1 MGQYKEEHGTTRI
14 GDFLRKAGPIGS
26 TILQAA
32 GGLTGQP
39 WLTKI
44 GELIDESTNAGSL
57 TIEQK
62 NIALEM
68 LKLDLEDMKSARDMN
83 IRIQEADKSSWM
95 SKNLPYIFDC
105 FVLALWGFVSIYIVL
120 RWMGILESSPATI
133 DMTGILGLYS
143 GIVSLATMVIQFHR
157 GSSSGSREKT
167 QMINNSK

>member
-1 MGQYKEEHGTTRI
+1 MGEYKSEHGTTRI

-39 WLTKI
+39 WLTKV
-44 GELIDESTNAGSL
+44 GELISQNSGEL
-57 TIEQK
+57 TEEQK
-62 NIALEM
+62 NMALEM

-83 IRIQEADKSSWM
+83 IRIQETDNASWL

-105 FVLALWGFVSIYIVL
+105 WILLLWGFITIYIVL
-120 RWMGILESSPATI
+120 RWLGILANSTVSI
-133 DMTGILGLYS
+133 DMTGVLGLYS
-143 GIVSLATMVIQFHR
+143 GVTALATMVIQFHR

-167 QMINNSK
+167 QMLNNK

>member
-1 MGQYKEEHGTTRI
+1 MGEYKSEHGTTRI

-39 WLTKI
+39 WLTKV
-44 GELIDESTNAGSL
+44 GELINKSANAGDLSPDSYH
-57 TIEQK
+57 E
-62 NIALEM
+62 AVEM

-83 IRIQEADKSSWM
+83 VRIQEADKASWV

-105 FVLALWGFVSIYIVL
+105 FVLALWGFVTIYIVL

-157 GSSSGSREKT
+157 GSSSGSHAKT
-167 QMINNSK
+167 QMLNNK

>member
-1 MGQYKEEHGTTRI
+1 MGQYKDENGTTRI

-32 GGLTGQP
+32 GGLTGQS
-39 WLTKI
+39 WLSKI
-44 GELIDESTNAGSL
+44 GEYIESSSL
-57 TIEQK
+57 TGALTEEQK
-62 NIALEM
+62 NTALEM
-68 LKLDLEDMKSARDMN
+68 IKLDLEDMKSARDMN
-83 IRIQEADKSSWM
+83 VRIQETDKASWM

-105 FVLALWGFVSIYIVL
+105 FILMLWGFVTIYIVL

-167 QMINNSK
+167 QMLNNK